1 MEFTAYQIITPLAGF
16 VAITYA
22 WNLVF
27 RQKKTIWEA
36 ILWTVFWGSIIAI
49 AVYPESLDYLSKFT
63 GIKDRENAVLVTTL
77 AVVLFIVF
85 YLIVRIEALEQR
97 QTRVIRKLALKDLDR
112 KMNNDK

>member
-112 KMNNDK
+112 KMNNE